1 MSALF
6 DHVTLG
12 VSDIARARAFYNRI
26 MPTLGVPLL
35 WETATML
42 TYGKDG
48 QDFGLQCDTAS
59 ARQGTHVAFAAPDR
73 TSVDRFHAE
82 ALAAGGQDAGAPG
95 LRPQYQGRYY
105 AAFILDPDGNRIEAV
120 FHAPED

>member
-48 QDFGLQCDTAS
+48 QDFGLQRDSAS
-59 ARQGTHVAFAAPDR
+59 ARHGTHVAFTAPDR

-120 FHAPED
+120 FHASED

>member
-35 WETATML
+35 WETATM
-42 TYGKDG
+42 
-48 QDFGLQCDTAS
+48 QDFGLQRDSAS
-59 ARQGTHVAFAAPDR
+59 ARHGTHVAFTAPDR

-120 FHAPED
+120 FHASED